1 MTSLLV
7 TGGTGHLGRPTV
19 NAFRT
24 AGHEV
29 RILSRR
35 AGPDHVVADLTTG
48 EGLAAALEG
57 ADVVVHLATSLRGQD
72 AQQTRNLLAAA
83 AGVKHLVVMSIAG
96 IDRIPLGYYRTKLE
110 VERLVEASG
119 VPYTIQRATQFHDLV
134 ERVFAAQ
141 RYLPVVIAPKMMM
154 MQPIAVEDVAARLT
168 ELVGEPPVKG
178 RAPDIGGPERLSVPE
193 LAHIW
198 KRAKGSRRPIVGV
211 RLGGK
216 VFRAFANGEA
226 MVDGPAYGRITFAE
240 HLG

>member
-19 NAFRT
+19 IALRA

-29 RILSRR
+29 KVLSRR
-35 AGPDHVVADLTTG
+35 AGPDRVVADLTTG

-57 ADVVVHLATSLRGQD
+57 ADVVVHLATSLRGKD
-72 AQQTRNLLAAA
+72 AQQTRNLLPAA

-96 IDRIPLGYYRTKLE
+96 IDRIPLGYYRAKLE
-110 VERLVEASG
+110 VERLVEESG
-119 VPYTIQRATQFHDLV
+119 VPYTIQRATQFHALV
-134 ERVFAAQ
+134 DRVFAAQ

-154 MQPIAVEDVAARLT
+154 QPIAAEDVAARLT

-193 LAHIW
+193 LAHLW
-198 KRAKGSRRPIVGV
+198 KRAKGSRRPILGA